1 LKAKLESLKRGY
13 DSYLSYEIDQDFEGY
28 GGIYKSTI
36 QRLKQHIYDLEH
48 GAKVEVNPDMR
59 NVLLI
64 KLKEWNIEVKKP
76 DDEVERLQILVNA
89 CQNLKFDPFILNLRV
104 LIQLKA

>member
-1 LKAKLESLKRGY
+1 MH
-13 DSYLSYEIDQDFEGY
+13 
-28 GGIYKSTI
+28 
-36 QRLKQHIYDLEH
+36 RLKQHIYDLEH
-48 GAKVEVNPDMR
+48 GGRVESNPDLR

-64 KLKEWNIEVKKP
+64 KLKEWNIDVKKP

-104 LIQLKA
+104 LIQQRSNA